1 MRPPGP
7 ALEDAPEEAVEEEAD
22 ALETEAAPISLE
34 EYRVAR
40 PAPEAPPA
48 PSRRLRDRRGR
59 APAARSGPSP
69 MEVAALNYRHIK
81 GDLLRIAILSLV
93 MFGIIVA
100 LSFVIK

>member
-1 MRPPGP
+1 MSPE
-7 ALEDAPEEAVEEEAD
+7 LAPEAPADETLEQGEEALQ
-22 ALETEAAPISLE
+22 AEEAPISLE

-48 PSRRLRDRRGR
+48 PSRRLGDRRGR
-59 APAARSGPSP
+59 APAARAGPSP
-69 MEVAALNYRHIK
+69 MEAAALNYRHIK
-81 GDLLRIAILSLV
+81 GDLLRIAILSMV